1 MQNQQNAFENSGYQ
15 VTENTKT
22 LNGGCSQPQGLNVFG
37 SQNEFNASMF
47 AIPFMQQQF
56 NNANALNR
64 NGK

>member
-1 MQNQQNAFENSGYQ
+1 MQNQQNAFENAGYQ

-22 LNGGCSQPQGLNVFG
+22 LNGGCSQSQGLNVFG